1 MGLPAIAGGFLF
13 TCTTKNRRRVLGFL
27 TFFTNRF
34 FWRKRLYFL
43 RSLSY
48 NTDNNFFKGGTE
60 RPTRTIVSQDIPAP
74 CSLAGLRQDF
84 FLARKEG
91 MRLYSVV
98 MDAIGMDRALM
109 RIAHEIIERN
119 ESTQDLCIVGIKRR
133 GEQLSQIIAQN
144 LEKLGAA
151 VKTGTLDITRYRDDI
166 ESDATLNE
174 VQLPFDV
181 RNQIVIIVDD
191 VLYTGRTVRAAI
203 DAILAHGRPAKIQ
216 LAVLVDRGHREL
228 PIRADYV
235 GKNIPTSREER
246 IHVQIPPFEETA
258 CVTIEKQ

>member
-1 MGLPAIAGGFLF
+1 
-13 TCTTKNRRRVLGFL
+13 
-27 TFFTNRF
+27 
-34 FWRKRLYFL
+34 
-43 RSLSY
+43 
-48 NTDNNFFKGGTE
+48 
-60 RPTRTIVSQDIPAP
+60 
-74 CSLAGLRQDF
+74 
-84 FLARKEG
+84 

-133 GEQLSQIIAQN
+133 GEQLSQIIAHD

-166 ESDATLNE
+166 ASDATLNE

-181 RNQIVIIVDD
+181 KNQIVIIVDD

>member
-1 MGLPAIAGGFLF
+1 M
-13 TCTTKNRRRVLGFL
+13 
-27 TFFTNRF
+27 
-34 FWRKRLYFL
+34 
-43 RSLSY
+43 
-48 NTDNNFFKGGTE
+48 
-60 RPTRTIVSQDIPAP
+60 
-74 CSLAGLRQDF
+74 
-84 FLARKEG
+84 
-91 MRLYSVV
+91 YSIV

-119 ESTQDLCIVGIKRR
+119 ESTQGLCIVGIKRR

-144 LEKLGAA
+144 LEKLGAS

-166 ESDATLNE
+166 EADATLNE

-181 RNQIVIIVDD
+181 KNQIVIIVDD

>member
-1 MGLPAIAGGFLF
+1 
-13 TCTTKNRRRVLGFL
+13 
-27 TFFTNRF
+27 
-34 FWRKRLYFL
+34 
-43 RSLSY
+43 
-48 NTDNNFFKGGTE
+48 
-60 RPTRTIVSQDIPAP
+60 
-74 CSLAGLRQDF
+74 
-84 FLARKEG
+84 
-91 MRLYSVV
+91 

-133 GEQLSQIIAQN
+133 GEQLSQIIAHN
-144 LEKLGAA
+144 LEKLGAT

-166 ESDATLNE
+166 EADATLNE